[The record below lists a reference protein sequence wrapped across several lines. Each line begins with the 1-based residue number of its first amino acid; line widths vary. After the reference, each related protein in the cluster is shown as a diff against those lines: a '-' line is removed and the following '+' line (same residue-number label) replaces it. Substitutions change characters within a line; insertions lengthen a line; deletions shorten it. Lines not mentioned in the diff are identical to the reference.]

1 MLGALNHDEIEQLL
15 MRTSIGRIGC
25 QAEGR
30 IYVVPILYAYDADC
44 VYAHSADGLKIRTM
58 RANPNVCFEVDDVA
72 DLAHWSSVVAW
83 GTYEELTGPLE
94 ERASTLLLSRF
105 GPMRTSITA
114 LKHPRFHGIAQEGS
128 RTNLFRIRLTE
139 KTGRFER

>member
-1 MLGALNHDEIEQLL
+1 MFNAANVTIELLQYLDYGSTFSKDVMGARNGINH
-15 MRTSIGRIGC
+15 
-25 QAEGR
+25 
-30 IYVVPILYAYDADC
+30 
-44 VYAHSADGLKIRTM
+44 
-58 RANPNVCFEVDDVA
+58 VCFEVDDVA